1 MNAQDFKDAYMA
13 KNIGGGF
20 SGPNIAATP
29 EEMRNLLDSFVKER
43 KKGNVSAKAFNQGML
58 SLSIAGMSPNSIT
71 REIKNILKVP
81 GSKFLVDNPELAEEL
96 GRKSLPLLTQ
106 FGVDPKTAEAYLGPG
121 MDILQQAKKDGLL
134 RPDVT
139 DEQVANEIQK
149 PLYSALQGWMNK
161 HADDPK
167 IDELFGS
174 RVKYIKNK
182 EGEDIRNPE
191 FTYNPTI
198 GNRPLPRQR
207 AYLDDFLSEERR
219 MHTLLR

>member
-58 SLSIAGMSPNSIT
+58 SLSIAGMSPNSIS

-81 GSKFLVDNPELAEEL
+81 GSEFLVDNPELAKEL

-139 DEQVANEIQK
+139 DEQVANKIQK
-149 PLYSALQGWMNK
+149 PLHSALQRWIEE
-161 HADDPK
+161 HADDRT
-167 IDELFGS
+167 IDDLFGS
-174 RVKYIKNK
+174 RVKYIKNE

-191 FTYNPTI
+191 FTNNPTI
-198 GNRPLPRQR
+198 GNHPLTRQR
-207 AYLDDFLSEERR
+207 AYLDEFLPKERR
-219 MHTLLR
+219 MHTLFR